1 MPHFS
6 SDASATSTPITSLH
20 LELKQERWGVVL
32 GRPLIL
38 GDPEAPSPPPIWKQK
53 LIKGKKNPYR
63 KKKKKEG
70 KKEKITLCFLLK
82 STKCNIYRYH
92 TDLGP
97 GRGESG
103 PVKHR
108 EEGRRGQFRAGE
120 GASGPHPQPSLNPAY
135 DYQKGGGCSQTYPS
149 PNPMRSRTTPS

>member
-1 MPHFS
+1 M
-6 SDASATSTPITSLH
+6 
-20 LELKQERWGVVL
+20 

-38 GDPEAPSPPPIWKQK
+38 GDPEAPSPPILKQK
-53 LIKGKKNPYR
+53 FMKGEKSLPKTKGKKKKGKKR
-63 KKKKKEG
+63 KRKKKKEG

-97 GRGESG
+97 GRGGSG

-120 GASGPHPQPSLNPAY
+120 GASGPIPSHHSILPMTTSRGRVQSGLPQPHP
-135 DYQKGGGCSQTYPS
+135 
-149 PNPMRSRTTPS
+149 RRTTPS